1 MNKKVPRRRACAHT
15 AGSGEGEWFLLLGHA
30 LGVHVS
36 TELFAPRTTTVAG
49 FLDMPLHL
57 GGSVGGVLAM
67 GVLDTAHLCAPFRPF
82 G

>member
-15 AGSGEGEWFLLLGHA
+15 AGSGEGEWLLLLGHG

-36 TELFAPRTTTVAG
+36 AKLLARTDSPVPGLFQMT
-49 FLDMPLHL
+49 LHL

>member
-1 MNKKVPRRRACAHT
+1 MRSY
-15 AGSGEGEWFLLLGHA
+15 GGEWGGGGSLLLLLGHGLGHG

-36 TELFAPRTTTVAG
+36 AKLLARTDSPVPGLFQMT
-49 FLDMPLHL
+49 LHL